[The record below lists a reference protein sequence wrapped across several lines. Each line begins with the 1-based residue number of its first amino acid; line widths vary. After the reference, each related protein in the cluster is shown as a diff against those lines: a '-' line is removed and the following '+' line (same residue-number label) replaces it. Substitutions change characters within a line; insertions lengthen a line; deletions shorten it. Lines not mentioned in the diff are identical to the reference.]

1 MTQEDLW
8 RDIGTLKQMHFE
20 FCELVKKMRDAQKR
34 KDELHLALMF
44 QKEIGKPISKQDT
57 LEFSSAVDK
66 MYDVEEKV
74 DEYLVE
80 YFKT

>member
-34 KDELHLALMF
+34 TELRLALMF